1 MCILCLLLPLSVTA
15 SPAEVSCQ
23 LEYTT
28 RAVDRLSDLAET
40 YLGAAELYPAILVAT
55 QLKHT
60 TDATFAALIDPQQP
74 EAGLKLCI
82 PTRDQAPQLK
92 HAVLDASGRL
102 VLFADTPKRVV
113 IAGKAS
119 FLVADAAYTFPQAG
133 RLIACITQ
141 GGQAATEF
149 LKLVDPAF
157 SDKMALEGDAGPEQ
171 IAAAHPDAV
180 ILKSYMAAKL
190 GAPLEQL
197 NIPVVY
203 VDLETPEQYLRDL
216 EVLGQLLGDP
226 VRAAAVRAFYR
237 TRLERVTDI
246 SQMVPEAQ
254 KPRVLLLQYSLQ
266 GGHVALNVPPASWI
280 QTRMVEL
287 AGGNPVWKDGV
298 QGSGWSIVNLEQIAA
313 WDADVIVLVAYS
325 DDPIQ
330 VVSRLK
336 ADAQWQQLAAV
347 RNGRLYAF
355 VKDFVSWDQPDTR
368 WILGLTWLA
377 GKLHP
382 DRFTSVDIKQ
392 EAVAFYHQLYGID
405 PAIVQQVILPMLQGD
420 VE

>member
-1 MCILCLLLPLSVTA
+1 
-15 SPAEVSCQ
+15 
-23 LEYTT
+23 
-28 RAVDRLSDLAET
+28 
-40 YLGAAELYPAILVAT
+40 
-55 QLKHT
+55 
-60 TDATFAALIDPQQP
+60 
-74 EAGLKLCI
+74 
-82 PTRDQAPQLK
+82 
-92 HAVLDASGRL
+92 
-102 VLFADTPKRVV
+102 
-113 IAGKAS
+113 
-119 FLVADAAYTFPQAG
+119 
-133 RLIACITQ
+133 
-141 GGQAATEF
+141 
-149 LKLVDPAF
+149 
-157 SDKMALEGDAGPEQ
+157 
-171 IAAAHPDAV
+171 
-180 ILKSYMAAKL
+180 
-190 GAPLEQL
+190 
-197 NIPVVY
+197 
-203 VDLETPEQYLRDL
+203 
-216 EVLGQLLGDP
+216 
-226 VRAAAVRAFYR
+226 
-237 TRLERVTDI
+237 
-246 SQMVPEAQ
+246 MVPEAQ

-382 DRFTSVDIKQ
+382 DRFTSIDIKQ
-392 EAVAFYHQLYGID
+392 ETVAFYHQLYGID
-405 PAIVQQVILPMLQGD
+405 PAIVQQVILPMLQGN